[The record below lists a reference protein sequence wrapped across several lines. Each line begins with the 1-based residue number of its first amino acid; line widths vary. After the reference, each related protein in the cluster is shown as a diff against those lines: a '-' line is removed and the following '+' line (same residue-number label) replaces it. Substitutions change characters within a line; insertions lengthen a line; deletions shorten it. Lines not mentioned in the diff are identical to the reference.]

1 MRRYSDIAILKDS
14 KNRSHYGTTK
24 YPEIPLSFEDIYVY
38 TTEGDRFDLLAQ
50 QYYNDSSLW
59 WIISSANSDLPQNSY
74 YIPEGRQ
81 IRIPQNLGS
90 VISQFKALNGR

>member
-1 MRRYSDIAILKDS
+1 MRRYQDITVLKDS
-14 KNRSHYGTTK
+14 KGKNYYGTTK

-38 TTEGDRFDLLAQ
+38 TTQGDRFDLLAQ
-50 QYYNDSSLW
+50 EYYSDSSLW

-81 IRIPQNLGS
+81 IRIPQNIGA